1 MNVPFS
7 QPNLSRYIQEG
18 SNAAVSKVTFP
29 DGTSQTTA
37 RLPYSFTKYEVAGEL
52 FTVLKGAPADDNPD
66 QFDGEISDLAV
77 TIDIPN
83 NSTDVMLS
91 GKILGE
97 WGNSS
102 DPQQRN
108 TGLVIHRKRVLNGV
122 TTQTIL
128 RPPEDNDRGRILSTF
143 ATNWYAENRTS
154 SMESATISYM
164 DTVNAGTITY
174 TPVLVFNEPTIASFD
189 FKLNSTHS
197 EGSTAI
203 AAEVGTSLLLVQ
215 AMN

>member
-1 MNVPFS
+1 MSDFPFS
-7 QPNLSRYIQEG
+7 IPRNKSL
-18 SNAAVSKVTFP
+18 TLP
-29 DGTSQTTA
+29 
-37 RLPYSFTKYEVAGEL
+37 PYSFTKYEVAGEL
-52 FTVLKGAPADDNPD
+52 FTVLKGAPADDDPD

-128 RPPEDNDRGRILSTF
+128 RPPANGDRGRILSTF
-143 ATNWYAENRTS
+143 ATNWYADNRTS
-154 SMESATISYM
+154 SMEQAPISYM
-164 DTVNAGTITY
+164 DNVDAGTITY
-174 TPVLVFNEPTIASFD
+174 TPVLVFNDNTIASFE
-189 FKLNSTHS
+189 FRLNSTHS
-197 EGSTAI
+197 ESDVHQ
-203 AAEVGTSLLLVQ
+203 AELGTSLLLVQ

>member
-18 SNAAVSKVTFP
+18 SDAAVSKVTFP

-37 RLPYSFTKYEVAGEL
+37 RLPYSFTKYEVAGGL
-52 FTVLKGAPADDNPD
+52 FTVKKGAPADDDPD

-108 TGLVIHRKRVLNGV
+108 TGMSYTER
-122 TTQTIL
+122 
-128 RPPEDNDRGRILSTF
+128 
-143 ATNWYAENRTS
+143 
-154 SMESATISYM
+154 ESLMGSQ
-164 DTVNAGTITY
+164 
-174 TPVLVFNEPTIASFD
+174 L
-189 FKLNSTHS
+189 KLY
-197 EGSTAI
+197 
-203 AAEVGTSLLLVQ
+203 
-215 AMN
+215 

>member
-1 MNVPFS
+1 MSDFPFS
-7 QPNLSRYIQEG
+7 IPRN
-18 SNAAVSKVTFP
+18 KTFTMP
-29 DGTSQTTA
+29 
-37 RLPYSFTKYEVAGEL
+37 PYSFTKYEVPGAL
-52 FTVLKGAPADDNPD
+52 YTVKKGAPADTNPD

-108 TGLVIHRKRVLNGV
+108 TGLVIHRKTVLNGV
-122 TTQTIL
+122 TTDSTIL
-128 RPPEDNDRGRILSTF
+128 RPPADNLRGRILSTW
-143 ATNWYAENRTS
+143 ATNYEFENRTS
-154 SMESATISYM
+154 SMEQAPISYM
-164 DTVNAGTITY
+164 DTVSAGTITY
-174 TPVLVFNEPTIASFD
+174 TPVLVFNHASIVSYD
-189 FKLNSTHS
+189 FRLNSTFS
-197 EGSTAI
+197 EVNTTP
-203 AAEVGTSLLLVQ
+203 AAEVGSSLLLVQ

>member
-1 MNVPFS
+1 MSDFPFS
-7 QPNLSRYIQEG
+7 IPRN
-18 SNAAVSKVTFP
+18 KTFTMP
-29 DGTSQTTA
+29 
-37 RLPYSFTKYEVAGEL
+37 PYSFTKYEVSGAL
-52 FTVLKGAPADDNPD
+52 FAVKKGTPDDDDPD

-77 TIDIPN
+77 TIVIPN
-83 NSTDVMLS
+83 DNTDVMLS

-108 TGLVIHRKRVLNGV
+108 TGLVIHRKTVFDGV
-122 TTQTIL
+122 TTETIL
-128 RPPEDNDRGRILSTF
+128 RPPADGDRGRILSTF

-174 TPVLVFNEPTIASFD
+174 TPILVFNDTVATFD
-189 FKLNSTHS
+189 FRLNSTHS
-197 EGSTAI
+197 ETDVPQ
-203 AAEVGTSLLLVQ
+203 AELGTSLLLVQ
-215 AMN
+215 AMS